1 MFSISLMS
9 NSGSTENWKNTIFC
23 ILLVCQ
29 ECIIFEKN
37 LTSPEPVPVMI
48 NHTPLLSGPG
58 QYGGEDCTLLII
70 ILLPPI
76 LLDIAQKG
84 DALNST

>member
-1 MFSISLMS
+1 MNIMPR
-9 NSGSTENWKNTIFC
+9 
-23 ILLVCQ
+23 
-29 ECIIFEKN
+29 IINLFLRKN

-58 QYGGEDCTLLII
+58 QCGGDDDTLLII

-76 LLDIAQKG
+76 LLDTAQKG

>member
-1 MFSISLMS
+1 MPR
-9 NSGSTENWKNTIFC
+9 
-23 ILLVCQ
+23 
-29 ECIIFEKN
+29 IIICFQKN

-58 QYGGEDCTLLII
+58 QCGGFDDTLLII

-76 LLDIAQKG
+76 LLDTAQKG
-84 DALNST
+84 DVLNST